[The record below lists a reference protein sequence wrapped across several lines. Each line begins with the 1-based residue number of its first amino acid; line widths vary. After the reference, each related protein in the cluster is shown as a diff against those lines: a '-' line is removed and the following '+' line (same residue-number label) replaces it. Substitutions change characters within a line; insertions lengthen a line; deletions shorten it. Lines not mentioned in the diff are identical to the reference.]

1 MGNAQE
7 PVITKRPDLI
17 EPPDFIVLAFDI
29 ETTKLPLKFPDSAVD
44 QVSALTYFET
54 LLIMLF
60 CFPAFVCE

>member
-1 MGNAQE
+1 MACVTFLKIFVGTWYSVKCMGNAQE

-44 QVSALTYFET
+44 QVSA
-54 LLIMLF
+54 
-60 CFPAFVCE
+60 

>member
-44 QVSALTYFET
+44 QVSAQKYFFN
-54 LLIMLF
+54 IIDNVILF
-60 CFPAFVCE
+60 SCFCL